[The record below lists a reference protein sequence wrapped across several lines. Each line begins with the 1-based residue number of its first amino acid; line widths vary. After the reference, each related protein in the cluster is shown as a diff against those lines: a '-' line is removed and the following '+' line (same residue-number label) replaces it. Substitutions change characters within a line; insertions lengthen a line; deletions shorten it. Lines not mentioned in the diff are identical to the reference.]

1 LKEFFASLKGGKG
14 HEAGHEPHG
23 PAPHVSHESGHEG
36 GGYGAHDSAHGHLFK
51 RSVDESSD
59 RNTNHDSSEKKKLS
73 PKEAYVL
80 HKNSLVALKEQVD
93 AEISALDK
101 LNEAEV
107 SKSTSSGA
115 EHVLQKRSADGLK
128 VHLLRRRSLETIREQ
143 INGEIAL
150 LEEGDYAAEIQ
161 EVYDR
166 RRRTVNGMEILQKPE
181 IKKLQINEHLAQP
194 VGEKSGKGRQR
205 RSLKGDKG
213 KGVKGKGE
221 EWGPEECWQEPRE
234 KCASVPRQVCHPV
247 PSEAC
252 RDEPREICTQEE
264 TCKDIPKKDCHLDYK
279 EVCANIPTRQCR
291 HEPKEHC
298 TDVPREVCHDVA
310 HEICVPFPGKKCEK
324 IIVKRP
330 RTVCLPPQRVR
341 VLDGPE
347 IAKPEPHGTEEHLY
361 KK

>member
-181 IKKLQINEHLAQP
+181 IKK
-194 VGEKSGKGRQR
+194 VKSGVQKSAGKNQEKNVHQFQDRFATPFPVKLAVTSLEKFAHKR
-205 RSLKGDKG
+205 RPAKTYPRRIVTLTTKKFVPISLPD
-213 KGVKGKGE
+213 
-221 EWGPEECWQEPRE
+221 
-234 KCASVPRQVCHPV
+234 SVVT
-247 PSEAC
+247 S
-252 RDEPREICTQEE
+252 
-264 TCKDIPKKDCHLDYK
+264 PKSI
-279 EVCANIPTRQCR
+279 APT
-291 HEPKEHC
+291 
-298 TDVPREVCHDVA
+298 
-310 HEICVPFPGKKCEK
+310 FPGKFVMMWLMKS
-324 IIVKRP
+324 VFHFR
-330 RTVCLPPQRVR
+330 
-341 VLDGPE
+341 
-347 IAKPEPHGTEEHLY
+347 AKSARRLL
-361 KK
+361 